1 MPSDAHF
8 YRQLIFLLWCAW
20 ALYWIVSA
28 LRTKTTRRSESVP
41 SRLTHVLL
49 LTAGGVLLAWHDVP
63 WPWLSQR
70 LWPRSLLAYWSGVM
84 LLAAGIG
91 FAVWARTHLGA
102 NWSGTV
108 TVKEDHELIRSGPY
122 AWVRHPIYT
131 GLISGVLGTAIASGT
146 LRAALGFLII
156 AIALVHKSRVEER
169 FMSETFG
176 GDYQRYRAAVPAL
189 IPFTRLPR
197 SAPR

>member
-8 YRQLIFLLWCAW
+8 YRQLIFLLWGAW

-63 WPWLSQR
+63 WPWLTQR
-70 LWPRSLLAYWSGVM
+70 LWPRSLTAYCSGVM
-84 LLAAGIG
+84 LLAAGIA
-91 FAVWARTHLGA
+91 FAIWARTHLGA

-131 GLISGVLGTAIASGT
+131 GLISAVLGTAIASGT
-146 LRAALGFLII
+146 VRAALGFLII
-156 AIALVHKSRVEER
+156 VIALTHKSRVEER

-197 SAPR
+197 SAQR